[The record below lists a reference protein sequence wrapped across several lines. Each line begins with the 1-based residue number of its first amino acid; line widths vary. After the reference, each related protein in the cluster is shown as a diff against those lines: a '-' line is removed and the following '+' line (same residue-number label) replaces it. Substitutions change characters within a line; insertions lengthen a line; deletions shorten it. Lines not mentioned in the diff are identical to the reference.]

1 MPKILLAIFLLVV
14 ADCFW
19 VKDADFKSC
28 LVRPIS
34 LEQIGQSRAC
44 EGTGFQQFQ
53 QARTWTR

>member
-19 VKDADFKSC
+19 VKDADSQSC

-34 LEQIGQSRAC
+34 LEQIGQSR
-44 EGTGFQQFQ
+44 GL
-53 QARTWTR
+53 